1 MRARAICRRP
11 RKALF
16 PYDPAAV
23 TLSSFQV
30 VWYAHRFV
38 REVVLIY
45 PAYAV
50 MMTETVSEFAFATLI
65 ALWSASVLFAELP
78 TGTLGDRASRVR
90 LIGLSGI
97 IKGVGFLSWFLLPNF
112 GGYLLGFVL
121 WGVGSTLRSG
131 TEEALLH
138 DTLHKLGVPERFEQI
153 HGRGA
158 AAGSLGTVVAFLGG
172 GYLAEH
178 SGFALPLALSVLGP
192 WVAAAIA
199 WLGLN
204 DVPRTGTPPE
214 EHETYF
220 DTLRAGAREA
230 VGRPLV
236 FRVVLMTASI
246 ACIWG
251 VMDEFMPV
259 FLSEKGGVTLFDIG
273 IVYAAASG
281 ANVVAVTL
289 AHRIPTRTPRGVGA
303 VFGVAAVFL
312 ALSVPTSGYVA
323 AAILVVSFGIN
334 GAASVL
340 LTGQLQRSI
349 KGHARATVT
358 SVAGTGAEL
367 TGILLALAGGGAAEI
382 ADWHGATTF
391 FAALAL
397 LLSAVFVT
405 KGVARGDD
413 GRPA

>member
-1 MRARAICRRP
+1 MPSLQVSRMIS
-11 RKALF
+11 AL
-16 PYDPAAV
+16 
-23 TLSSFQV
+23 TLPSFQA
-30 VWYAHRFV
+30 VWLAHRFT
-38 REVVLIY
+38 RQIVLIY
-45 PAYAV
+45 PVYAV
-50 MMTETVSEFAFATLI
+50 MMTEHVSEFAFATLL
-65 ALWSASVLFAELP
+65 AFWSASVLFAEIP
-78 TGTLGDRASRVR
+78 SGTLADRTSRVR
-90 LIGLSGI
+90 LIALSGVVN
-97 IKGVGFLSWFLLPNF
+97 GAGFLAWFLLPNYLGFHF

-158 AAGSLGTVVAFLGG
+158 AAGSVGTMVAFLGG

-178 SGFALPLALSVLGP
+178 SGFALPLVLSALGP
-192 WVAAAIA
+192 WLAAAIA

-204 DVPRTGTPPE
+204 DVPRTGPPPE
-214 EHETYF
+214 EHEAYL
-220 DTLRAGAREA
+220 DTLRAGVREA

-236 FRVVLMTASI
+236 LRVVLMTASI

-281 ANVVAVTL
+281 ANVVAVAL
-289 AHRIPTRTPRGVGA
+289 AHRIPARTPRRVAGVFA
-303 VFGVAAVFL
+303 IAAVFL
-312 ALSVPTSGYVA
+312 ALSVPTPGYVG

-340 LTGQLQRSI
+340 LTGQLQRAI
-349 KGHARATVT
+349 EGHARATVT
-358 SVAGTGAEL
+358 SVAGTGSEV
-367 TGILLALAGGGAAEI
+367 TGILLALAGGGVAEL
-382 ADWHGATTF
+382 ADWHGTTTF

-397 LLSAVFVT
+397 LLAAGFVMT
-405 KGVARGDD
+405 GVGRGRT
-413 GRPA
+413 GS

>member
-1 MRARAICRRP
+1 M
-11 RKALF
+11 
-16 PYDPAAV
+16 
-23 TLSSFQV
+23 
-30 VWYAHRFV
+30 
-38 REVVLIY
+38 
-45 PAYAV
+45 
-50 MMTETVSEFAFATLI
+50 
-65 ALWSASVLFAELP
+65 
-78 TGTLGDRASRVR
+78 
-90 LIGLSGI
+90 
-97 IKGVGFLSWFLLPNF
+97 
-112 GGYLLGFVL
+112 
-121 WGVGSTLRSG
+121 
-131 TEEALLH
+131 
-138 DTLHKLGVPERFEQI
+138 
-153 HGRGA
+153 
-158 AAGSLGTVVAFLGG
+158 
-172 GYLAEH
+172 
-178 SGFALPLALSVLGP
+178 PLALSVLGP

-214 EHETYF
+214 HHETYF
-220 DTLRAGAREA
+220 DTLRAGVREA

-246 ACIWG
+246 ASIWG

-259 FLSEKGGVTLFDIG
+259 FLSEKGSITLFDIG

-367 TGILLALAGGGAAEI
+367 TGILLALAGGGAAEL

-397 LLSAVFVT
+397 LLAAIFVM

>member
-1 MRARAICRRP
+1 MSLP
-11 RKALF
+11 
-16 PYDPAAV
+16 
-23 TLSSFQV
+23 SFQV
-30 VWYAHRFV
+30 VWFAHRFV

-45 PAYAV
+45 PVYAV
-50 MMTETVSEFAFATLI
+50 MMTENVSEFAFATLI
-65 ALWSASVLFAELP
+65 AFWSASVLFAELP
-78 TGTLGDRASRVR
+78 TGTLGDRMSRVR
-90 LIGLSGI
+90 LIGLSGV
-97 IKGVGFLSWFLLPNF
+97 IKGIGFLSWFLLPSY

-158 AAGSLGTVVAFLGG
+158 AAGSLGTMIAFLGG

-199 WLGLN
+199 WLGLS
-204 DVPRTGTPPE
+204 DVPRTGAPPE
-214 EHETYF
+214 EHEAYL
-220 DTLRAGAREA
+220 DTLRAGVREA

-251 VMDEFMPV
+251 LMDEFMPV
-259 FLSEKGGVTLFDIG
+259 FMSEKGSITLFDIG
-273 IVYAAASG
+273 VVYAAMSG
-281 ANVVAVTL
+281 ANVVAVAL
-289 AHRIPTRTPRGVGA
+289 AHRIPARTPRRVAA
-303 VFGVAAVFL
+303 VFSVAAVFL
-312 ALSVPTSGYVA
+312 ALSVPTSGYIA
-323 AAILVVSFGIN
+323 AAILVISFGIN

-340 LTGQLQRSI
+340 LTGQLQRAI
-349 KGHARATVT
+349 RGHARATVT

-367 TGILLALAGGGAAEI
+367 TGITLALAGGGVAEVS
-382 ADWHGATTF
+382 DWHGTATF

-397 LLSAVFVT
+397 LLAAIFVA
-405 KGVARGDD
+405 KPISSVSR
-413 GRPA
+413 

>member
-1 MRARAICRRP
+1 MRPPP
-11 RKALF
+11 RLN
-16 PYDPAAV
+16 PAQV
-23 TLSSFQV
+23 TLRSFQA
-30 VWYAHRFV
+30 VWYGHRFT

-45 PAYAV
+45 PVYAV
-50 MMTETVSEFAFATLI
+50 MMTENVSEFAFATLL
-65 ALWSASVLFAELP
+65 AFWSASVLFAEIP
-78 TGTLGDRASRVR
+78 SGTLADRVSRVR

-97 IKGVGFLSWFLLPNF
+97 IKGVGFLTWFLLPSY

-121 WGVGSTLRSG
+121 WGVASTLRSG

-158 AAGSLGTVVAFLGG
+158 AAGSLGTIAAFLGG

-178 SGFALPLALSVLGP
+178 SGFALPLVLSALGP
-192 WVAAAIA
+192 WIAAAIA

-204 DVPRTGTPPE
+204 DVPRTGPPPQ
-214 EHETYF
+214 EHEAYF
-220 DTLRAGAREA
+220 DTLRAGVREA

-251 VMDEFMPV
+251 LMDEFMPV
-259 FLSEKGGVTLFDIG
+259 FLTEKGGVTLFDIG
-273 IVYAAASG
+273 IVYAASSG
-281 ANVVAVTL
+281 ANVIAVAL
-289 AHRIPTRTPRGVGA
+289 AHRIPARTPRRVAA
-303 VFGVAAVFL
+303 VFGVAAIFL
-312 ALSVPTSGYVA
+312 ALSVPTSGYIA
-323 AAILVVSFGIN
+323 AAILVISFGVN

-340 LTGQLQRSI
+340 LTGQLQRAI
-349 KGHARATVT
+349 RGHARATVT

-367 TGILLALAGGGAAEI
+367 TGISLALAGGGAAEL
-382 ADWHGATTF
+382 ADWHTTTTF

-397 LLSAVFVT
+397 LLAAVFVMRRIGGT
-405 KGVARGDD
+405 PDD
-413 GRPA
+413 ERAPVRK

>member
-1 MRARAICRRP
+1 MPHRNERAECAP
-11 RKALF
+11 SKA
-16 PYDPAAV
+16 PCDPAAV
-23 TLSSFQV
+23 TLRSFQA
-30 VWYAHRFV
+30 VWLAHRFV
-38 REVVLIY
+38 REIVLIY
-45 PAYAV
+45 PVYAV
-50 MMTETVSEFAFATLI
+50 MMTENVSEFAFATLI
-65 ALWSASVLFAELP
+65 AFWSATVLFAEIP
-78 TGTLGDRASRVR
+78 TGTLGDRVSRVR

-97 IKGVGFLSWFLLPNF
+97 IKGVGFLSWLLLPGY
-112 GGYLLGFVL
+112 GGYLLGFML

-158 AAGSLGTVVAFLGG
+158 AAGSLGTTVAFLGG
-172 GYLAEH
+172 GYLAEQ

-192 WVAAAIA
+192 WTAAAIA

-204 DVPRTGTPPE
+204 DVPRTGAPPE
-214 EHETYF
+214 EHPAYV
-220 DTLRAGAREA
+220 DTMRAGVREA

-259 FLSEKGGVTLFDIG
+259 FLSEKGSITLFDIG

-281 ANVVAVTL
+281 ANVVAVAL
-289 AHRIPTRTPRGVGA
+289 AHRIPARTPKRVAA
-303 VFGVAAVFL
+303 VFGIAAVFL
-312 ALSVPTSGYVA
+312 ALSVPSPGYIG
-323 AAILVVSFGIN
+323 AAILVASFGIN

-340 LTGQLQRSI
+340 LTGQLQRAI

-367 TGILLALAGGGAAEI
+367 TGILLALAGGGVAEL
-382 ADWHGATTF
+382 ADWHGTTTF

-397 LLSAVFVT
+397 LLAAIFMVKDIGATRASH
-405 KGVARGDD
+405 
-413 GRPA
+413 P